1 MKIKEERIK
10 TNLLLLLDYFDM
22 WDEFHYK
29 SINDTKTMRYYN
41 LITNLIDNQ
50 IDAGIRWLDSKEAE
64 EYFKGETAYQQ
75 EVFNALEDEWDNIL
89 EGKYNSVEA
98 LLSEVYQRGK
108 AKGYTDMRSRIRY
121 TEQDKLALQFARD
134 YNFGLIQRLNDD
146 TIQQIKNTIISG
158 FLAGDHPNT
167 IAPKILN
174 VAEERLDGSTFSPK
188 QRATMIARTEVSR
201 VQNTGILQSYVNEG
215 YTEVKILTAE
225 DNDVCDLCLRYAFEF
240 NKDEDITFENRGKE
254 KIHNIIKLVRCGNFP
269 PFHPNC
275 RCTYSSVWK
284 SKGEPS
290 ENPPIIWL
298 IPKNF
303 FDFEEGVSTND
314 EKQEWTVESL
324 KKSLRKV
331 VDSEDVDVVTEK
343 ILNFLNNIPDS
354 NREHLSVYDNNFNSK
369 CEFKPGK
376 KSQIKIPD
384 SISDFGKE
392 YGLGLTIHNHTSGVP
407 FPSIDDIVDGTIDLK
422 IKYNVIVTSRN
433 RVVILKNNNVNSLSS
448 DNKQKRLI
456 KGIIE
461 VTDLI
466 SYEYNHSLLRREIIE
481 EITINPVSSRKKIDL
496 IANGR
501 CDFTN
506 LNFYKYLNILNKKF
520 NGTHVTI
527 TQI

>member
-10 TNLLLLLDYFDM
+10 TNLLLLDYFDM

-64 EYFKGETAYQQ
+64 EYFKGETAYQK

-108 AKGYTDMRSRIRY
+108 SKGYTDMRSHIRY

-146 TIQQIKNTIISG
+146 TIHQIKNTIISG

-201 VQNTGILQSYVNEG
+201 VQNTGIIQSYVNEG

-225 DNDVCDLCLRYAFEF
+225 DDNVCTTCLKYAFEF
-240 NKDEDITFENRGKE
+240 NKDSEITFENRGKE
-254 KIHNIIKLVRCGNFP
+254 KVHNISKLIKGGKFP

-275 RCTYSSVWK
+275 RCTVLSVWK
-284 SKGEPS
+284 TKDEPPI
-290 ENPPIIWL
+290 NPPVINSTPLKFLDPNGEIIL
-298 IPKNF
+298 PDGKPEIK
-303 FDFEEGVSTND
+303 
-314 EKQEWTVESL
+314 WTYD
-324 KKSLRKV
+324 SLRAQLSNF
-331 VDSEDVDVVTEK
+331 VDSKKELDMLVDG
-343 ILNFLNNIPDS
+343 IIDYMNNIE
-354 NREHLSVYDNNFNSK
+354 NRNIEFLSAMGNDYEMYCTQYDINLYNGVDLCPEGIKEAKNN
-369 CEFKPGK
+369 
-376 KSQIKIPD
+376 
-384 SISDFGKE
+384 
-392 YGLGLTIHNHTSGVP
+392 GLFFVIHNHPSNNPLQSEADIKAFAHYGV
-407 FPSIDDIVDGTIDLK
+407 
-422 IKYNVIVTSRN
+422 KYNIVFTER
-433 RVVILKNNNVNSLSS
+433 RGLLLLKNNSKDELTIKDTWNKIFDKMKMKFIEKDYESYKKEETLWIARVNTRDKFKNNIKTKVKDYMSENIEESLGVYYECMVSS
-448 DNKQKRLI
+448 GL
-456 KGIIE
+456 GI
-461 VTDLI
+461 TLI
-466 SYEYNHSLLRREIIE
+466 S
-481 EITINPVSSRKKIDL
+481 P
-496 IANGR
+496 
-501 CDFTN
+501 
-506 LNFYKYLNILNKKF
+506 
-520 NGTHVTI
+520 
-527 TQI
+527 